1 MVPIIGLDND
11 EPGHFTKADVDKPSL
26 LSESGTFAA
35 SQPPRLVKAIMSQ
48 LGLQDGTVKDML

>member
-11 EPGHFTKADVDKPSL
+11 EPGHFNTADADKPSL
-26 LSESGTFAA
+26 LSGAGTFAA

-48 LGLQDGTVKDML
+48 LGLLDGTVEDML